1 MGEELPTVIAVKK
14 LSMKML
20 DERLRVLEEE
30 KEFPLVTLVDA
41 PPEWLDDVLRAV
53 IGALY
58 QARQQGAYNMAKELE
73 AKYFPDGLDAVGD
86 ELTTASGLKRSGG

>member
-20 DERLRVLEEE
+20 DERLSGLEEVVFLE
-30 KEFPLVTLVDA
+30 SFGA
-41 PPEWLDDVLRAV
+41 RPPEWLDDVLRAV

-73 AKYFPDGLDAVGD
+73 AKYFPDGLDAIGD